1 MGTLVQDLRYGLRM
15 LTKNPGFTA
24 VAVVTLALGIGANT
38 AVFSVLNAVLLR
50 PLPYSQPDRLVSV
63 QSLDARTHASDNLSY
78 PDFFDFRSR
87 NHVFEHVVA
96 YRDDQF
102 TLTCF
107 GEPMHLDGETVTWD
121 LLPLLG
127 ARPTLGHCFL
137 PSEEAPGTNLVV
149 AATYIQPELERLA
162 GGTRRPLLVLL
173 GAVGLVLLIACA
185 NIPGLLLARLAARG
199 HEMAVRAA
207 LGASRGRVMR
217 QLLTESLL
225 LGL

>member
-1 MGTLVQDLRYGLRM
+1 MGALGQDLRYGLRM

-63 QSLDARTHASDNLSY
+63 QSLDSRTHAPDNLSY

-87 NHVFEHVVA
+87 NHVFEHLVT

-102 TLTCF
+102 ALTGF

-121 LLPLLG
+121 LFPLLG
-127 ARPTLGHCFL
+127 VRPTLGSGFL
-137 PSEEAPGTNLVV
+137 PGEGAAGTPPWAPARSPLGSEPPPRGGRTPNAGNRSHETASPWTHSRHL
-149 AATYIQPELERLA
+149 QP
-162 GGTRRPLLVLL
+162 
-173 GAVGLVLLIACA
+173 
-185 NIPGLLLARLAARG
+185 
-199 HEMAVRAA
+199 
-207 LGASRGRVMR
+207 
-217 QLLTESLL
+217 
-225 LGL
+225 